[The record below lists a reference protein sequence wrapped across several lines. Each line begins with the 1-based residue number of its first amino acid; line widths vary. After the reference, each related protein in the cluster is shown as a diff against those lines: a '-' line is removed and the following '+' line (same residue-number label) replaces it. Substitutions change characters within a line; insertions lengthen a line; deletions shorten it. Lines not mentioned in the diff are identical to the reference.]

1 MTNLGHVLDESF
13 VGKLQY
19 SKTLELDPKNSG
31 HKEWAKCWRQNT
43 TVVAAIVGAQES
55 EDVIL
60 GLQGSNTVTITFPSE
75 IASTNWKELK
85 NVFQSD
91 DSFYEMSMED
101 DTSI

>member
-1 MTNLGHVLDESF
+1 M
-13 VGKLQY
+13 
-19 SKTLELDPKNSG
+19 
-31 HKEWAKCWRQNT
+31 
-43 TVVAAIVGAQES
+43 GAQES